1 MSHLDLPQV
10 RHNDAQLH
18 LLVDVHLLAAL
29 LLVLLDASDQ
39 PFPFLLFIFALP
51 APSSDVPVA
60 PPFRG
65 GLFRTLKVSP
75 D

>member
-1 MSHLDLPQV
+1 VSHLDLPQV

-18 LLVDVHLLAAL
+18 FAAL

-39 PFPFLLFIFALP
+39 PRPFLLFVFALP
-51 APSSDVPVA
+51 APSSDVSVA

-75 D
+75 N